1 MQWQIT
7 ERISNRSVQ
16 VFCSFFLFLFAVSG
30 WACKCTAITVEEDFE
45 TSDVVF
51 SGKVLHRG
59 ELKDGQSSDLLIG
72 VKFDVVELWKGKAES
87 DTDDS
92 ENSEE
97 FSKIEVSTA
106 AYTPSCGYPFK
117 VGETYLVF
125 ADSPQVHT
133 EGENDANPKLLTTGW
148 CSANQPLHDSLVT
161 IALLDQLKALKF
173 EFESKTD
180 DEESEEIKE
189 SHKPS

>member
-1 MQWQIT
+1 MQRQFT
-7 ERISNRSVQ
+7 RRVSTRSIP
-16 VFCSFFLFLFAVSG
+16 VFFSLLLVFFAVSG
-30 WACKCTAITVEEDFE
+30 WACSCDPTTVEEDFK

-72 VKFDVVELWKGKAES
+72 VKFDVVELWKGKAEG

-125 ADSPQVHT
+125 ADSSQVHT
-133 EGENDANPKLLTTGW
+133 EGENDADPKLLTTGW

-161 IALLDQLKALKF
+161 IALLDQLEALKF